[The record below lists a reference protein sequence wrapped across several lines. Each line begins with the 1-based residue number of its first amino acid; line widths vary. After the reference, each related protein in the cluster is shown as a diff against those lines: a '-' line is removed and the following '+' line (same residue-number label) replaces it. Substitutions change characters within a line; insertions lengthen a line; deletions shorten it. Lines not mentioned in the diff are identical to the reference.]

1 MSEIG
6 ENPGSVE
13 VIKPKVLYRGSKEK
27 IELLKPQ
34 PLLETE
40 KHRFP
45 GGTKSVVF
53 ASQYKQEA
61 LAYSIASRNELGY
74 FLVVPFWKNE
84 KEKQIGWK
92 LELGCKSTD
101 IPTEN
106 TTYLYEIDPKNFS
119 LNTTGEWY
127 STNEVYPNRKIEVT
141 IGEALREFDIIKF
154 AK

>member
-1 MSEIG
+1 MGENG
-6 ENPGSVE
+6 ENPVNIE
-13 VIKPKVLYRGSKEK
+13 IIKPKVLYRGSKEK
-27 IELLKPQ
+27 IDLLKPQ

-45 GGTKSVVF
+45 EGTESVVF

-74 FLVVPFWKNE
+74 FLVVPFWKNKE
-84 KEKQIGWK
+84 EKQIGWK

-101 IPTEN
+101 LPTEN

-119 LNTTGEWY
+119 LNSAGEWY
-127 STNEVYPNRKIEVT
+127 STIEVQPNQRIELT
-141 IGEALREFDIIKF
+141 TKEALREFDKVEF